1 MSKIKTRL
9 WLQVAKYLLS
19 IDSRVRVKY
28 FNLYKIRI
36 TYNIRECRDFKAYV
50 SIDRILVVN
59 LIRCQSGYILWEP
72 WKPRA
77 LVLFASETKRMFGHV
92 LTQYSFVRDCVCTH
106 TNACTSVCLG
116 VLCYVHVFMFVS
128 YFWGWGV
135 EIGLAVG
142 SVCWRGIVKC
152 CAGFCITLLNKASD
166 TVIYAALKMFIKQ
179 LRDKARKSFC
189 YEN

>member
-77 LVLFASETKRMFGHV
+77 LVLFAWETKRMFGHV

-106 TNACTSVCLG
+106 TCMHKCVPWRV
-116 VLCYVHVFMFVS
+116 VLCSRVHVCILLLRVGGRNWTSRGKCVLKGDCKMLCWFLH
-128 YFWGWGV
+128 YF
-135 EIGLAVG
+135 A
-142 SVCWRGIVKC
+142 K
-152 CAGFCITLLNKASD
+152 
-166 TVIYAALKMFIKQ
+166 
-179 LRDKARKSFC
+179 
-189 YEN
+189 